1 MKPPLYNARK
11 EPLLLPYFP
20 QRFYLALRDQGFDD
34 KQIFT
39 GMDFGFDQ
47 LHDPSYRLTI
57 EQHEQ
62 FILRMLDLTEDP
74 HFALRL
80 IDTLDASATNLPMLT
95 AANSGRVGKAL
106 HIISRYSKIITR
118 VYTVVMRDNA
128 DSPGLELTL
137 HVEHDRVT
145 YFAVSSLALYLN
157 RFFQNVLNGDNLV
170 CCMRFPIDEPDDFES
185 VRAQFPFLVTFGE
198 AQCSIDLQGQYLDVP
213 ISQADPQTV
222 TLLTD
227 MAEQQLREAD
237 AETSLLGAV
246 KSLLIDQ
253 LAAPPKLDDAAHML
267 NLSPR
272 SLRRKLAESGTTYQG
287 VLDSVRM
294 AIAKR
299 LLRETDTPFAAI
311 AYELGFN
318 NPSDFG
324 RAFKKWSGQPPSIYR
339 QQS

>member
-1 MKPPLYNARK
+1 MKLPLYTRK

-20 QRFYLALRDQGFDD
+20 QRFYLALRDRGFDD
-34 KQIFT
+34 TQIFA
-39 GMDFGFDQ
+39 GMDFGSDELQDQ
-47 LHDPSYRLTI
+47 AYRLTI

-80 IDTLDASATNLPMLT
+80 VDTLDTSTTNLPMLT
-95 AANSGRVGKAL
+95 AAHSGRVGNAL
-106 HIISRYSKIITR
+106 HVIARYSKIITR
-118 VYTVVMRDNA
+118 VYTVSMRD
-128 DSPGLELTL
+128 DVDLPGLELAV

-145 YFAVSSLALYLN
+145 YFAVSSLALFLN
-157 RFFQNVLNGDNLV
+157 RFFQDVLNGDNLV
-170 CCMRFPIDEPDDFES
+170 RCMKLAINEPDDFYS
-185 VRAQFPFLVTFGE
+185 VRALFPFDVVFSQS
-198 AQCSIDLQGQYLDVP
+198 QCAIDLHSHYLDFPVR
-213 ISQADPQTV
+213 QADAQTV
-222 TLLTD
+222 ALLTN
-227 MAEQQLREAD
+227 MAEQQLSEAE

-246 KSLLIDQ
+246 KLLLLDQ

-287 VLDSVRM
+287 ILDSVRLTL
-294 AIAKR
+294 AKR
-299 LLRETDTPFAAI
+299 LLRETDTPFASI

-324 RAFKKWSGQPPSIYR
+324 RAFKKWSGQPPSMYR
-339 QQS
+339 RGN